1 MNADSGTPK
10 TDAVF
15 DLIALSNHS
24 ECDIEHHRQFLEEA
38 RAEIVRME
46 READALAAA
55 LRTLIREVEFLIDE
69 RTLPFAAGSHPS
81 MIQAHNTL
89 AAHGGKP

>member
-46 READALAAA
+46 REAAELRADRDALAVA
-55 LRTLIREVEFLIDE
+55 LRAVIHA
-69 RTLPFAAGSHPS
+69 PAGKLMDHYL
-81 MIQAHNTL
+81 MARQAL
-89 AAHGGKP
+89 AAHAGKP